1 MRAPC
6 AYQSRRASRTGAKA
20 AGSRLVA
27 KAKGARHGRG
37 HRTTA
42 WVVLAEA
49 RCNTPNTTIT
59 RRMVPSGFCS
69 EGPESRQAKATQTF
83 SGRFVDEPQQQR
95 WAHLIDDTPLSA
107 EDSPNC
113 LATKSGTSSSGLPR
127 PGMQWLTSEKLA
139 FGGGGTSQA
148 VLTFEG
154 CYTMEDKLTAEAFG
168 TLDG

>member
-27 KAKGARHGRG
+27 TVCSKGAMHGRG

-59 RRMVPSGFCS
+59 RRVVPSGFCS

-83 SGRFVDEPQQQR
+83 SERFVDEPQQQR
-95 WAHLIDDTPLSA
+95 RVSPYRPQALERRRLAKLSRNEERDQLLRIA
-107 EDSPNC
+107 ETWNAMANEREARIWRGRDKP
-113 LATKSGTSSSGLPR
+113 GSSHVR
-127 PGMQWLTSEKLA
+127 R
-139 FGGGGTSQA
+139 
-148 VLTFEG
+148 VLH
-154 CYTMEDKLTAEAFG
+154 
-168 TLDG
+168 DGR